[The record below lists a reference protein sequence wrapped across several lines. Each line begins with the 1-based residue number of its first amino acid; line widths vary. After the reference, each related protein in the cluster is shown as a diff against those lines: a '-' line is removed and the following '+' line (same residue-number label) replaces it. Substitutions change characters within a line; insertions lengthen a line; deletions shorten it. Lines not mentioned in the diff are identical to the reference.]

1 MTGSMALPSLMTTL
15 IPWAI
20 SSVLLIL
27 AVLAVRW
34 LTRDRLS
41 SVNRYALWLVVLIR
55 LLIPIQLPFLSSLG
69 AVDLAPQMENTPVYA
84 FPTGHMDAPERY
96 IQHIREEQGEDP
108 VMSAGVTSRDF
119 PALGGIGFDYYNGGT
134 ILEENGYTDY
144 AFFSTV
150 PRILSILWGA
160 GALVMLLCLV
170 GNNLRFAAR
179 RAAPAVPWTFP
190 SVPFPSTGWKACPPL
205 PVRPVS
211 PRHLPHSGGCGKRNS
226 PAPCTDPRGDPLR
239 PQGPHLVRPPVYR
252 PGPPLV

>member
-41 SVNRYALWLVVLIR
+41 SVNRYTLWLVVLIR

-108 VMSAGVTSRDF
+108 VMSAGVTSRSF
-119 PALGGIGFDYYNGGT
+119 PALGG
-134 ILEENGYTDY
+134 
-144 AFFSTV
+144 S
-150 PRILSILWGA
+150 
-160 GALVMLLCLV
+160 ALIITT
-170 GNNLRFAAR
+170 AAR
-179 RAAPAVPWTFP
+179 SWRRTVILIT
-190 SVPFPSTGWKACPPL
+190 PFSPL
-205 PVRPVS
+205 S
-211 PRHLPHSGGCGKRNS
+211 PGSCLSCGEQERW
-226 PAPCTDPRGDPLR
+226 
-239 PQGPHLVRPPVYR
+239 
-252 PGPPLV
+252 